1 MLNKSDILAD
11 FRENAAELRKITST
25 IDLVKNDKDVSITN
39 IDIHGYASPDG
50 PYDNNVRLANNRAAA
65 LRNYVCNLYT
75 IDKKLFT
82 YHATPEDWEGFK
94 KKVEASHLADKSAIL
109 AVANSSLAPDAKD
122 QKIKKLYPASYRYIM
137 SEIYPRLRHSRLI
150 DFRSLGYQ
158 QLHHGRQLL

>member
-1 MLNKSDILAD
+1 MKNFYACQPSLNYGYANPDPNHPWEQGVNEPGPRAVRQELKNIIAFWYGKGVDG
-11 FRENAAELRKITST
+11 FRVDMASS
-25 IDLVKNDKDVSITN
+25 LVKNDKDVSITN

-94 KKVEASHLADKSAIL
+94 KKVGSKQL
-109 AVANSSLAPDAKD
+109 
-122 QKIKKLYPASYRYIM
+122 
-137 SEIYPRLRHSRLI
+137 SR
-150 DFRSLGYQ
+150 
-158 QLHHGRQLL
+158 